1 MGTLFREERL
11 MMNNRSNMKNTFT
24 FGLLTVIALFFLLPM
39 LWILATSLKPE
50 AQVFSLNL
58 IPENFQWDNYTK
70 IFDRLPFLTYLQNS
84 IIITVVNIIGVVF
97 SSSIVAYSFSFLE
110 WPGRE
115 KVFFVLLATML
126 LPAQVIMIPVFV
138 IFKELAWL
146 NSLKALTIP
155 AFFGGGAFNIFLM
168 RQFFLSIPKS
178 LIDAARIDGC
188 SEFRIYATIVMP
200 LTKPA
205 VATVAIFTFLFTW
218 NDFLGPLIYLSDKSK
233 GTLALGLAQFAGQQ
247 QPEWALLMAASVV
260 MMLPIVILF
269 ILFQKYFIRGF
280 MMSGIKE

>member
-1 MGTLFREERL
+1 
-11 MMNNRSNMKNTFT
+11 MKRTKVNIGSYVTF
-24 FGLLTVIALFFLLPM
+24 FLLVLTAVFFLLPM
-39 LWILATSLKPE
+39 LWLLATSLKPE
-50 AQVFSLNL
+50 AQVFSLNFL
-58 IPENFQWDNYTK
+58 PENFEWENYIK
-70 IFDRLPFLTYLQNS
+70 IFDRLPFMAYLRNS
-84 IIITVVNIIGVVF
+84 VIISLVNIVGVVF
-97 SSSIVAYSFSFLE
+97 SSSIVAYAFSFLE
-110 WPGRE
+110 WPGRD
-115 KVFFVLLATML
+115 KIFYLILATML

-138 IFKELAWL
+138 IFKEIGWL

-188 SEFRIYATIVMP
+188 SEFRIYSTIVMP

-205 VATVAIFTFLFTW
+205 VATVAILTFLFTW

-247 QPEWALLMAASVV
+247 QPEWALLMAASVI
-260 MMLPIVILF
+260 MMLPIVLLF
-269 ILFQKYFIRGF
+269 IMFQKYFIKGF
-280 MMSGIKE
+280 TMSGIKE

>member
-1 MGTLFREERL
+1 MGSLFGWKRL
-11 MMNNRSNMKNTFT
+11 MKKHRLNIGTYITF
-24 FGLLTVIALFFLLPM
+24 FLLVLTAVFFLLPM

-58 IPENFQWDNYTK
+58 IPEKFEWENYSK
-70 IFDRLPFLTYLQNS
+70 IFERLPFMSYLRNS
-84 IIITVVNIIGVVF
+84 VIISLVNIIGVVF
-97 SSSIVAYSFSFLE
+97 SSSIVAYAFSFLE
-110 WPGRE
+110 WPGRQ
-115 KVFFVLLATML
+115 KVFYLVLATML
-126 LPAQVIMIPVFV
+126 LPGQVIMIPVFV
-138 IFKELAWL
+138 IFKEIGWL

-155 AFFGGGAFNIFLM
+155 SFFGGGAFYVFLM

-188 SEFRIYATIVMP
+188 SEFRIYSTIVMP

-205 VATVAIFTFLFTW
+205 AATVAILTFLFTW

-247 QPEWALLMAASVV
+247 QPEWALLMAASVI
-260 MMLPIVILF
+260 MMLPIIVLF
-269 ILFQKYFIRGF
+269 IMFQKYFIKGF
-280 MMSGIKE
+280 TMSGIKE

>member
-1 MGTLFREERL
+1 

-58 IPENFQWDNYTK
+58 IPENFKWDNYTK

-247 QPEWALLMAASVV
+247 QPEWALLMAASVI